1 VDVGLAV
8 DDLTSGG
15 HLGGQRV
22 VGIGVRG
29 GVAGGIG
36 RHGEAVDGADEGHD
50 GGVDNVLFG
59 SLLGQ
64 GCDQFGVADFQDMH
78 GRLLAGVV
86 LLVRRPRC

>member
-36 RHGEAVDGADEGHD
+36 RHGEAVDGADEGPD
-50 GGVDNVLFG
+50 GGVGNASFG
-59 SLLGQ
+59 SLLG
-64 GCDQFGVADFQDMH
+64 
-78 GRLLAGVV
+78 
-86 LLVRRPRC
+86 

>member
-8 DDLTSGG
+8 DDLTGG
-15 HLGGQRV
+15 GRLGGQRV

-29 GVAGGIG
+29 GVADGIG
-36 RHGEAVDGADEGHD
+36 RHGEAVDGAD
-50 GGVDNVLFG
+50 GGVGDASFG
-59 SLLGQ
+59 SVLGQ

>member
-36 RHGEAVDGADEGHD
+36 RHGEAVDAPMR
-50 GGVDNVLFG
+50 
-59 SLLGQ
+59 
-64 GCDQFGVADFQDMH
+64 ATM
-78 GRLLAGVV
+78 AA
-86 LLVRRPRC
+86 